1 MKRTI
6 GLIILLALLGCA
18 QQSGVTVEF
27 RLAET
32 EPAEGLTLMTCTASG
47 ESFYLHD
54 EILLSNADIESASPD
69 SWDGRPTV
77 ALTFTEAGR
86 EKFARLT
93 EENIGGRVGM
103 LVDGELVT
111 APVIRAP
118 ILEGKAVIN
127 GDFTEEE
134 ATRIAAGIVQ
144 HEEK

>member
-6 GLIILLALLGCA
+6 GLIILLALLPCA

-32 EPAEGLTLMTCTASG
+32 EPAEGLTLIVCTASG

-54 EILLSNADIESASPD
+54 EVLLSNADIESASPG
-69 SWDGRPTV
+69 SWEGRPTV
-77 ALTFTEAGR
+77 ALIFTEDGR

-93 EENIGGRVGM
+93 GDNIGGRVGI

-134 ATRIAAGIVQ
+134 AKRIAAGIVRQ
-144 HEEK
+144 VEN